1 MAFRFA
7 DVDGNKGIEKLVN
20 FVEVIAAHLEKGVGF
35 EPRFLDAEPVHGTE
49 PVVSGLMSASI
60 AQLSFGEQIWRLW
73 SSSQRRSNACPK
85 MTNPGIQM
93 NGWSYHQK

>member
-35 EPRFLDAEPVHGTE
+35 
-49 PVVSGLMSASI
+49 
-60 AQLSFGEQIWRLW
+60 
-73 SSSQRRSNACPK
+73 
-85 MTNPGIQM
+85 
-93 NGWSYHQK
+93 

>member
-1 MAFRFA
+1 M
-7 DVDGNKGIEKLVN
+7 
-20 FVEVIAAHLEKGVGF
+20 EVIAAHLEKGVGF

-73 SSSQRRSNACPK
+73 SSSQRGHDACPT
-85 MTNPGIQM
+85 MTNPGVQM
-93 NGWSYHQK
+93 NGCSYHRK